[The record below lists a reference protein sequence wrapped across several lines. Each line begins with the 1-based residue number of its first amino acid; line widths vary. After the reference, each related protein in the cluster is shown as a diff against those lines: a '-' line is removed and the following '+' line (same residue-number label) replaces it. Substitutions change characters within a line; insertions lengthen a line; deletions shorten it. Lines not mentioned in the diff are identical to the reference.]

1 MNTDFLNKK
10 SFSAEV
16 GGKTLTIET
25 SILGEQASGAVIV
38 TYGDT
43 VVLGTATMGS
53 QDRAGIDYF
62 PLTVDYEEKFYAAGK
77 IIGSRFIRR
86 ESRPSDEAIL
96 NGRLVDRSLRPLF
109 DQRLR
114 RDVQVIIT
122 ILSIDEHNDPDFV
135 GLIAA
140 SAALAISDIPWGGPI
155 AGVRMAKS
163 KDGTLI
169 VNPTNT
175 ERAEG
180 LLDLFVSGTA
190 DRINMIEAGAHEV
203 AETDLVAA
211 CAQAQA
217 EIAKIVAFEKSVV
230 EKIGKKKS
238 AVKVKESSKEFVD
251 GVKKFLSARLED
263 AIYLTGKVER
273 QNAMAAVKADLVA
286 YIKESFPDSD
296 AKEADAIY
304 EEVVDEI
311 VHVNIIKHNK
321 RPDGRKLD
329 EIRNLAGAAGL
340 IKRTHGSGLFV
351 RGNTQ
356 VLSLTTLA
364 APGQEQLVETMET
377 TGKRRFMHHYN
388 FPPYS
393 VGETKPLR
401 GPSRR
406 DIGHGAL
413 AEKALRPMI
422 PDTNDFPYTIRIV
435 SETLSSNGSSS
446 MASTCAGTLSLMD
459 AGVPMKKPVGGI
471 AMGLMTM
478 GDVHKVLTDIQGP
491 EDHYGDMDLKVAGT
505 RDGVTAVQMDVK
517 IDGITIPMLTEAVA
531 QAKAARMQIL
541 DVMAAVLPAP
551 RAELS
556 PYAPRVYVLH
566 INPDK
571 IREVIG
577 PGGKV
582 INTIIAETQTTIDIE
597 QDGTVYISGTD
608 AKLADQAINWVKDI
622 AKEFQVGEIVEG
634 KIVRILEFG
643 AILQIS
649 PRHDGMI
656 HISEI
661 APQRVNRVEE
671 FFQMG
676 DTVKARIVKLDPE
689 TNRIGLSTKEFH

>member
-1 MNTDFLNKK
+1 
-10 SFSAEV
+10 
-16 GGKTLTIET
+16 
-25 SILGEQASGAVIV
+25 
-38 TYGDT
+38 
-43 VVLGTATMGS
+43 
-53 QDRAGIDYF
+53 
-62 PLTVDYEEKFYAAGK
+62 
-77 IIGSRFIRR
+77 
-86 ESRPSDEAIL
+86 
-96 NGRLVDRSLRPLF
+96 
-109 DQRLR
+109 
-114 RDVQVIIT
+114 
-122 ILSIDEHNDPDFV
+122 
-135 GLIAA
+135 
-140 SAALAISDIPWGGPI
+140 
-155 AGVRMAKS
+155 
-163 KDGTLI
+163 
-169 VNPTNT
+169 
-175 ERAEG
+175 
-180 LLDLFVSGTA
+180 
-190 DRINMIEAGAHEV
+190 
-203 AETDLVAA
+203 
-211 CAQAQA
+211 
-217 EIAKIVAFEKSVV
+217 
-230 EKIGKKKS
+230 
-238 AVKVKESSKEFVD
+238 
-251 GVKKFLSARLED
+251 
-263 AIYLTGKVER
+263 
-273 QNAMAAVKADLVA
+273 
-286 YIKESFPDSD
+286 
-296 AKEADAIY
+296 
-304 EEVVDEI
+304 
-311 VHVNIIKHNK
+311 
-321 RPDGRKLD
+321 
-329 EIRNLAGAAGL
+329 
-340 IKRTHGSGLFV
+340 
-351 RGNTQ
+351 
-356 VLSLTTLA
+356 
-364 APGQEQLVETMET
+364 
-377 TGKRRFMHHYN
+377 MHHYT
-388 FPPYS
+388 FPPS
-393 VGETKPLR
+393 PGGKTKPLR